1 MDLFL
6 NLVASGLV
14 IGSIYGIIA
23 IAFVII
29 FKTTGVLNFAQG

>member
-6 NLVASGLV
+6 NFAASGLV

-23 IAFVII
+23 IAFAII
-29 FKTTGVLNFAQG
+29 SKPPAS

>member
-23 IAFVII
+23 IAFADG
-29 FKTTGVLNFAQG
+29 FR